1 MNCVFKMKMI
11 LETHYYNS
19 MLLKRLFGHS
29 KEGDAEPYI
38 QWYNT
43 EKPPKA
49 SDYIKKRLEL
59 QLNWYDNKAK
69 DNMYRY
75 HKLQILI
82 IGASVL
88 IPIVNVVDG
97 ADGNDLI
104 VRIVSSILGSMIVGA
119 TGILQLTKAQ
129 ESWIVF
135 RSTAETLKK
144 EYNLYMLKAG
154 DYSDSSLSDDKRDIL
169 FIERSES
176 IMAMEGTKYFSLRR
190 KSEPS
195 TKNQA

>member
-1 MNCVFKMKMI
+1 
-11 LETHYYNS
+11 
-19 MLLKRLFGHS
+19 LLNRLFRNS

-43 EKPPKA
+43 EKPPDV

-97 ADGNDLI
+97 NDLV
-104 VRIVSSILGSMIVGA
+104 VRIISSILGSAIVGA

-154 DYSDSSLSDDKRDIL
+154 DYSDSNLSDDKKDIL

-176 IMAMEGTKYFSLRR
+176 IMAMEGTKYFALRQ

-195 TKNQA
+195 TKNKYNT